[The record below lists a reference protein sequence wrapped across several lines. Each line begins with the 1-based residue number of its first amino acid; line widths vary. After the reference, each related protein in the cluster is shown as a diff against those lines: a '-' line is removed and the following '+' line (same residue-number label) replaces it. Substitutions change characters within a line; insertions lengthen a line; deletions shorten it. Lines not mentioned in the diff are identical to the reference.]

1 MSANFREN
9 SIFRFWPWRSRLD
22 LSWHWKSGSS
32 KMGKILIFSCSF
44 EMHQWLHSGNER
56 ISFVGFGASESKRY
70 FKNDSRIGCKPFQEK
85 NLEIGILCTSD
96 SVFSPDF
103 EYGYQKKIEC
113 TWTLYMTEK
122 LVSVNLRNFE
132 KIFKTCGRAFFHGSN

>member
-1 MSANFREN
+1 MTSHTDFFWDSPRGIHIGKWIMAYNNDLLTLVIMCENEKILSANFREN

-96 SVFSPDF
+96 SMFAWFTP
-103 EYGYQKKIEC
+103 
-113 TWTLYMTEK
+113 
-122 LVSVNLRNFE
+122 
-132 KIFKTCGRAFFHGSN
+132 